1 MTNTYRKFLY
11 IGALGALSLI
21 ALALVIF
28 ALVIPAKSSSNAE
41 ASKTLD
47 NLQAAYNGESNA
59 HARYLAFAERA
70 DEEGYGQVASLFR
83 AAARAEQIHLTNH
96 AAVIRK
102 MGAEPQVRIESP
114 VVKSTQENLASSAN
128 KGEAFERDTIYPEFI
143 RQAEAEGNQDAA
155 QTFDFARK
163 AEAQHFRLFT
173 EALNNI
179 NQMRGESR
187 QYYVC
192 TVCGYTT
199 AELPSTSCISCLSP
213 AEKYEAVR

>member
-1 MTNTYRKFLY
+1 MTNRYRKFLC
-11 IGALGALSLI
+11 IGALGALTLI
-21 ALALVIF
+21 ALALVTF
-28 ALVIPAKSSSNAE
+28 AVVIPAKSSSKAE
-41 ASKTLD
+41 ASKTLG

-59 HARYLAFAERA
+59 HHRYLAFAARA

-102 MGAEPQVRIESP
+102 MGAEPQAKIESP
-114 VVKSTQENLASSAN
+114 IVKSTWENLESSAN

-143 RQAEAEGNQDAA
+143 RQAEAEGSQDAV

-173 EALNNI
+173 AALNSLD
-179 NQMRGESR
+179 QMKGESR
-187 QYYVC
+187 PYYVC
-192 TVCGYTT
+192 SVCGYTVEEQPAT
-199 AELPSTSCISCLSP
+199 NCVSCFSP
-213 AEKYEAVR
+213 REKYEAVR